1 MLLLRYM
8 YFRMTSNKKNENSKL
23 FFLSIEAFIGMSHVW
38 LTLNAI
44 HTVSS
49 DREENDL
56 KSERLCLC
64 MTSASCQNP

>member
-44 HTVSS
+44 RTVSS
-49 DREENDL
+49 DREENDF
-56 KSERLCLC
+56 E
-64 MTSASCQNP
+64 